1 MFYTFFSCLW
11 EGCLEFINNTGVISG
26 ILKGFKSLLRMRPC
40 RSNETL
46 LVCGNPQLSGGRELE
61 HSKVTCV
68 SLGPCVAPELR
79 EGTKRK
85 RRWMRDAPVCLPYGG
100 SMISWL
106 VSLRQSVI
114 IPQFSL
120 PGARVKGYSGLFFLL
135 LLLVLRRPIVG
146 PPPPSGSKLSLYFS
160 SCDKARGHWGC

>member
-1 MFYTFFSCLW
+1 
-11 EGCLEFINNTGVISG
+11 
-26 ILKGFKSLLRMRPC
+26 
-40 RSNETL
+40 
-46 LVCGNPQLSGGRELE
+46 
-61 HSKVTCV
+61 
-68 SLGPCVAPELR
+68 
-79 EGTKRK
+79 
-85 RRWMRDAPVCLPYGG
+85 MRDAPVCLPYGG

-146 PPPPSGSKLSLYFS
+146 PPSKWEQAVSLF
-160 SCDKARGHWGC
+160 